1 MRVLLSILVFLCALS
16 TAAAQ
21 NTKIGDLLIASPWAR
36 ATPGAAPT
44 GAVYLRI
51 ENHGAGGEKL
61 IAVATPVADSAMLH
75 TNMMNNGVAQMRPVD
90 GIEVAAG
97 ATAEL
102 KPGGFHIMLMG
113 LHQPLRKSDVFPLT
127 LTFEHAGKVEVQVH
141 VGSVGATGPE
151 N

>member
-1 MRVLLSILVFLCALS
+1 MRVLLPVLILLCALS

-21 NTKIGDLLIASPWAR
+21 DTKIGDLLIASPWAR

-51 ENHGAGGEKL
+51 ENHGADGDKL
-61 IAVATPVADSAMLH
+61 VAAATPIADRVMLH
-75 TNMMNNGVAQMRPVD
+75 THVVENGVAQMRPVD
-90 GIEVAAG
+90 GIDVAAG

-102 KPGGFHIMLMG
+102 KPGGFHIMLMD

-127 LTFEHAGKVEVQVH
+127 LTFEHAGKVEVQVY
-141 VGSVGATGPE
+141 VGSVGATGPR

>member
-1 MRVLLSILVFLCALS
+1 MRTLIGALLLMLAVG
-16 TAAAQ
+16 TAAADD
-21 NTKIGDLLIASPWAR
+21 TKLGDLTIAQPWAR

-44 GAVYLRI
+44 GAVYLTI
-51 ENHGAGGEKL
+51 ENHGARGDKL
-61 IAVATPVADSAMLH
+61 VAAASPVADTVMLH
-75 TNMMNNGVAQMRPVD
+75 THIVENGVAQMRPVD

-127 LTFEHAGKVEVQVH
+127 LTFEHAGKVAVQVH
-141 VGSVGATGPE
+141 VGSVGATGPD

>member
-1 MRVLLSILVFLCALS
+1 MQKLICALLLMFVAG

-21 NTKIGDLLIASPWAR
+21 ESKLGDLVIGQPWAR

-44 GAVYLRI
+44 GAVYLTI
-51 ENHGAGGEKL
+51 ENHGASGDKL
-61 IAVATPVADSAMLH
+61 VAAATPVADSVMLH
-75 TNMMNNGVAQMRPVD
+75 THAVENGVAQMRPVD
-90 GIEVAAG
+90 SIEVAAG

-141 VGSVGATGPE
+141 VGSVGATGPD

>member
-75 TNMMNNGVAQMRPVD
+75 TNMTNNGVAQMRPVD